1 MSYEKIEVN
10 SIRTPITNRGVECPE
25 FGLEIDNFYL
35 DLKWQVNDLQ
45 QFVVVDWFQCT
56 K

>member
-10 SIRTPITNRGVECPE
+10 SIRTPITNRGGVICT
-25 FGLEIDNFYL
+25 EIDNFYL
-35 DLKWQVNDLQ
+35 DLKGQVNDLQ